1 MSLCHKC
8 SDLVQSAAKEN
19 IMKKRKEIQRK
30 YGVNSPEAKEKILT
44 DPFVVMWVP
53 GPPEPV
59 GPKPKFYPPD
69 PCCAEYDLSINMSN
83 GTGILEPR
91 LYPIPK
97 HLRWKGTGI
106 GGVAGEDDDDDDDD
120 DDSIGD
126 TRIGYKRRFYYFPS
140 LLRYP
145 RKWKNIFIHIYSHDS
160 KSRRI
165 S

>member
-83 GTGILEPR
+83 GTGTLEPR

-97 HLRWKGTGI
+97 HLRWLVPVGLYF
-106 GGVAGEDDDDDDDD
+106 
-120 DDSIGD
+120 D
-126 TRIGYKRRFYYFPS
+126 TYRSSACSHHVSNLLMKFIFESVFY
-140 LLRYP
+140 
-145 RKWKNIFIHIYSHDS
+145 
-160 KSRRI
+160 
-165 S
+165 